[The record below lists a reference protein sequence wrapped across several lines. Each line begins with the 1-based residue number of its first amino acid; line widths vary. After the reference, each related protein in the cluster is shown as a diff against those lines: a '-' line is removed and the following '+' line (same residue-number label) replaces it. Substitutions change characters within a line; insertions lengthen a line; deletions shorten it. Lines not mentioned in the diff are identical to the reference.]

1 MAPSHVFSPSPFQT
15 VQVLEF
21 LNMGLITA
29 SSLSC
34 ILRKC
39 VPHSAI
45 SQAKQTH
52 AQILVHGFIP
62 NITLQTDLLLVY
74 SKCGVLQDA
83 RKVFDKMVERN
94 MHSWNILIAS
104 YAHNCFFYDALG
116 VFDSFLKMGFRPDH
130 FTLPPVF
137 KACAGIG
144 DSYLGKMLH
153 SWVIRIGFEEYVVVG
168 SSVLDFYAK
177 CGGLV
182 DAWRCFVNMSWRD
195 SVVWN
200 LMIVGLGKA
209 CFFRDALECFRDM
222 LSEGVKMD
230 SRTVPSILSVC
241 GGEGDLMKGKEIHGQ
256 VVKNQIFGCEVAIGN
271 SLIDMYAKCGCLH
284 DSEKVFTTMSE
295 LNLVTW
301 TSMISCY
308 GVHGKGQEALVL
320 FKKMKYCGFQP
331 NCVTIT
337 AILASCSHSGLIEQ
351 GRKIFYSI
359 NLDYGFEPSA
369 EHYAC
374 MVDLLGRFGYLEEAF
389 ELIKNM
395 KSAATASVWGAL
407 LAGCLMHK
415 NIEIGEIAAH
425 CLFELEP
432 RNSSNYIALCSMYD
446 SLGIWDGVS
455 RTRAK
460 MRELGLVKTP
470 GCSWITVA
478 GRVHKFY
485 QEDLSHPET
494 QMIYET
500 LHGIVNI
507 LMLPKGWE

>member
-1 MAPSHVFSPSPFQT
+1 
-15 VQVLEF
+15 
-21 LNMGLITA
+21 MGLITA

-177 CGGLV
+177 CGDLV

-256 VVKNQIFGCEVAIGN
+256 VVKNQIFGCDVAIGN

-308 GVHGKGQEALVL
+308 GVHGKGQEAVAL

-446 SLGIWDGVS
+446 SLGIWDSVS